1 MPTPSTP
8 LLDLALLQT
17 LAAVQHT
24 GTLAKAAEQVGRTQ
38 SAVSLQMQRLEQ
50 SLALDLF
57 DRRGRSLVLTEAGQ
71 AMLGYAQQM
80 LALNR
85 QAVTAVRGHRV
96 AGRVRLGMS
105 VDFEHTWLPR
115 TMARFAQSHP
125 KIVVD
130 LQVDRNSV
138 LEQAVSRQELD
149 IALTFGAVSNNR
161 KAQAIEVGHVPMR
174 WVASRGLVWQPP
186 QPLPLLL
193 LASPCMFRDAA
204 IVALDQAGLAW
215 RVAVTS
221 ASLGGV
227 WATAQAGMGVT
238 VRTGVSLP
246 AGLADVGEALGLPT
260 QPSVALRVVEA
271 AGKASAPR
279 STLRRVL
286 CDLAEELAGQG

>member
-1 MPTPSTP
+1 MSSTSTP
-8 LLDLALLQT
+8 LLDLSLLQT

-85 QAVTAVRGHRV
+85 QAVAAVRGHRV

-130 LQVDRNSV
+130 LRVDRNSA
-138 LEQAVSRQELD
+138 LEHAVARQELD
-149 IALTFGAVSNNR
+149 IALVFSGASS
-161 KAQAIEVGHVPMR
+161 AQAKSAAQVPMR
-174 WVASRGLVWQPP
+174 WLASRNLAWQAP
-186 QPLPLLL
+186 QPVPLLL
-193 LASPCMFRDAA
+193 LASPCMFREAA
-204 IVALDQAGLAW
+204 ITALDKASLPW

-221 ASLGGV
+221 QSLGGV
-227 WATAQAGMGVT
+227 WATARAHMGVT
-238 VRTGVSLP
+238 ARTGVSVP
-246 AGLADVGEALGLPT
+246 EGLVDIGQAWGLPVL
-260 QPSVALRVVEA
+260 PSVAVRVVEA
-271 AGKASAPR
+271 GGKGSAPR
-279 STLRRVL
+279 VTLRRMLEGVV
-286 CDLAEELAGQG
+286 EELVEAR

>member
-1 MPTPSTP
+1 MP

-57 DRRGRSLVLTEAGQ
+57 DRRGRSLVLTEAGE

-85 QAVTAVRGHRV
+85 QAVAAVRGHRV

-130 LQVDRNSV
+130 LMVDRNSA
-138 LEQAVSRQELD
+138 LEQAVARQELD
-149 IALTFGAVSNNR
+149 IALVFSAASTN
-161 KAQAIEVGHVPMR
+161 KATVAGSVPMR
-174 WVASRGLVWQPP
+174 WVASPGLAWQAA

-204 IVALDQAGLAW
+204 IAALDKAQIAW

-238 VRTGVSLP
+238 ARTGVLVPEGLVDVGQAWGLP
-246 AGLADVGEALGLPT
+246 AL
-260 QPSVALRVVEA
+260 PSVAVRVVEA
-271 AGKASAPR
+271 GSKGNAPR
-279 STLRRVL
+279 VTLRRML
-286 CDLAEELAGQG
+286 EEVVGELVGRG